1 MRAIDTI
8 LPDITARELQAVCA
22 IAEHGSFMAASL
34 TLGMSQPALTR
45 IVQRLERAV
54 GVELFRRTTRRVEI
68 SQAGGKFI
76 AVAERVLDD
85 LRISLEGLQEI
96 ADEQRGQVIVSAVM
110 SVAYSHMPRIV
121 AEYRVAR
128 PRIEIQLHEGV
139 HGTVLEAVRSGVSDL
154 GITYTDDVPE
164 EFSTVPLGRE
174 AFHVVLPK
182 GHPPSARKEVT
193 LVQAAEFAMVSLPRQ
208 SQTRRLLD
216 GLASAAGL
224 TLQHAVT
231 VDQFATLM
239 QCVDAGV
246 GLAIVPGGAVPAALS
261 AGLVSRPLIRPAL
274 RRHLGAVL
282 LRARGLT
289 PSARGFLSH
298 LQSTWAAP
306 SGALHTRHRQRRATS
321 MRQPQL

>member
-1 MRAIDTI
+1 MRAMETV

-22 IAEHGSFMAASL
+22 IAEHRSFMAASL

-54 GVELFRRTTRRVEI
+54 GVELFRRTTRRVEV
-68 SQAGGKFI
+68 SPAGQKFI
-76 AVAERVLDD
+76 AVAERILDD
-85 LRISLEGLQEI
+85 LRISLISLQEI

-121 AEYRVAR
+121 AEYRVSR

-139 HGTVLEAVRSGVSDL
+139 HGAVLEAVRGGVSDL
-154 GITYTDDVPE
+154 GITYIDDVPE
-164 EFSTVPLGRE
+164 EFSSIPLGRE

-182 GHPPSARKEVT
+182 GHPLSERKGVT
-193 LVQAAEFAMVSLPRQ
+193 LMQAAEYAMVSLPRQ

-239 QCVDAGV
+239 QCVHAGV
-246 GLAIVPGGAVPAALS
+246 GLAVVPGGAVPAALS
-261 AGLVSRPLIRPAL
+261 AGLVSRPLNRPML
-274 RRHLGAVL
+274 RRSVGAVL
-282 LRARGLT
+282 LRGRGLT

-306 SGALHTRHRQRRATS
+306 SRAGRTWHKRQRGKS
-321 MRQPQL
+321 MRQAQL